1 MSSEPSIDSNHQDA
15 NNTSAN
21 AETLRR
27 FSAAWANGDLD
38 TLMSLMTENP
48 TYRASAGAGPGAV
61 YRGRDEVRAAFSRML
76 GGAPQGATLPA
87 LPPGEVAFFGNR
99 ALAFWKLHG
108 RAPDGSPA
116 IVEGVDVMTFD
127 GRGRIAVKDA
137 YRKSW

>member
-15 NNTSAN
+15 KNTSAN

-27 FSAAWANGDLD
+27 FAEAWGKGDVD

-48 TYRASAGAGPGAV
+48 TYRASTGAGPGAV
-61 YRGRDEVRAAFSRML
+61 YQGRDEVRAAFSRML
-76 GGAPQGATLPA
+76 GGAPQSANPPPPA
-87 LPPGEVAFFGNR
+87 AEVAFFGNR
-99 ALAFWKLHG
+99 ALAFWKLPF
-108 RAPDGSPA
+108 RSPDGTPA

-127 GRGRIAVKDA
+127 ERGRIAIKDA